1 MEQSEAKS
9 NRLPKN
15 AYKPLKPGE
24 KYIPFVP
31 PDQKIYEITKRSVI
45 WGVLMAIIFSF
56 GAAYLGLKIGQV
68 FEAAIPIAILAIGIS
83 GLYKRKNT
91 ILENVI
97 IQSIGSASGVIV
109 AGGIFVLP
117 AFYILQMQDQ
127 ITLLHTFIASFIG
140 GCIGILFII
149 PLRRYFVAEQHGLLP
164 FPEGTAT
171 TEILASGEEG
181 GSQAKTLI
189 YSILI
194 GGLYDFFADV
204 LHAWNFHLT
213 SAYHTVENGIMQW
226 KSQILGPLGSYLGEK
241 FRLVWKM
248 DSLTAIFGL
257 GYIVGLK
264 YSAIITAGSV
274 LSFLILIPAVYFV
287 GQHLGGIIIPPGNVP
302 IPEMD
307 EIAIFS
313 TYVQKIGIG
322 AIFMAGILGIIKSS
336 KIIVNSFSIGFK
348 QMFGHHEVVSV
359 ERTDQDINMKWML
372 ALLGLGIV
380 IMALFFS
387 FVAGAKLG
395 FVGLLIVVILSFLFT
410 TVAAYAIAIVGT
422 NPVSGMTLITL
433 ILTAAIIS
441 SLLPAGQEIR
451 GMVIA
456 LLMGCVVCTA
466 LSTSGA
472 FISDLK
478 IGYWLGAT
486 PKKQQQWKF
495 LGIFVSA
502 ICVGLA
508 IIIIH
513 SAYGFTLPGSTFE
526 NPISNPNVAAP
537 QGNLMATI
545 IKSLMSDPAGQ
556 PWILYGLGILVAL
569 VLEMCSIPPLAFA
582 LGMYLPIQLN
592 MPLLLGGFM
601 SWLVIRSSK
610 DENISSARKEKG
622 ILIASGFIAGGA
634 LMGMLGAVL
643 NLDIIGTPARFISI
657 GVKYAVNEV
666 GKWVPTTP
674 LPYYE
679 RFGQW
684 IGLIT
689 FIGICVWLYR
699 SAKKAKAR
707 E

>member
-1 MEQSEAKS
+1 MEQTENSIK
-9 NRLPKN
+9 RLPEN
-15 AYKPLKPGE
+15 AYRPLKSGE
-24 KYIPFVP
+24 EYIPFIP
-31 PDQKIYEITKRSVI
+31 AEQKIKEITRRSVF
-45 WGVLMAIIFSF
+45 WGIIMAIIFSF

-68 FEAAIPIAILAIGIS
+68 FEAAIPIAILSIGIA
-83 GLYKRKNT
+83 GLYKRRST

-97 IQSIGSASGVIV
+97 IQSIGSASGVVV

-117 AFYILQMQDQ
+117 AFYILQLQDQ
-127 ITLLHTFIASFIG
+127 INLFHTFIAAFVG
-140 GCIGILFII
+140 GCVGILFII

-171 TEILASGEEG
+171 TEILAFGEEG
-181 GSQAKTLI
+181 GTQAKTLI
-189 YSILI
+189 ASIFV

-213 SAYHTVENGIMQW
+213 TAYRVVQSGVSTW
-226 KSQILGPLGSYLGEK
+226 KSQILGPAGTYLGEK
-241 FRLVWKM
+241 FRLVWKL
-248 DSLTAIFGL
+248 DALTAIFGL

-274 LSFLILIPAVYFV
+274 LSFLVLVPSIYFV
-287 GQHLGGIIIPPGNVP
+287 GQHIGLGIISPGSIP
-302 IPEMD
+302 IAEMD
-307 EIAIFS
+307 ELAIFS

-322 AIFMAGILGIIKSS
+322 AIFMAGILGIVKSS
-336 KIIVNSFSIGFK
+336 KIIVNSFRIGFK
-348 QMFGHHEVVSV
+348 QMFGGQHDLGVK
-359 ERTDQDINMKWML
+359 RTDTDISMKWILILL
-372 ALLGLGIV
+372 AVAII
-380 IMALFFS
+380 IMAIFFS
-387 FVAGAKLG
+387 SITGPKIG
-395 FVGLLIVVILSFLFT
+395 FIGLLIVVVLAFLFT

-433 ILTAAIIS
+433 IITAAILS
-441 SLLPAGQEIR
+441 SVLPAGQEVK
-451 GMVIA
+451 GMVVA

-466 LSTSGA
+466 LSMSGA

-486 PKKQQQWKF
+486 PRNQQQWKF
-495 LGIFVSA
+495 LGTFVSA

-508 IIIIH
+508 IVIIH
-513 SAYGFTLPGSTFE
+513 NAYGFTLPGSTFE

-556 PWILYGLGILVAL
+556 PWILYGLGIIIAIL
-569 VLEMCSIPPLAFA
+569 LEMCSVPPLAFA

-592 MPLLLGGFM
+592 MPLLAGGLV

-610 DENISSARKEKG
+610 NPKVSSARREKG
-622 ILIASGFIAGGA
+622 TLIASGFIAGGA

-643 NLDIIGTPARFISI
+643 NLDIIGTPARYLSI
-657 GVKYAVNEV
+657 GVKYAVNEA
-666 GKWVPTTP
+666 GKWVPTTT
-674 LPYYE
+674 LGYYE
-679 RFGQW
+679 NFGQW

-689 FIGICVWLYR
+689 FIGICFWLYY
-699 SAKKAKAR
+699 SAKRAKT
-707 E
+707 